1 MTVAEAL
8 GEAATR
14 LRAAGIDEPRR
25 EARLLLTRSA
35 GLPTETVVLQPDTVL
50 AELGLAAFRQT
61 VERRCRREPVSR
73 IFGQREFWSL
83 DFRLG
88 PATLDPRP
96 DSETLIEAALAHL
109 PDRAGVRR
117 VLDLGTGTGCLL
129 LAALSEFRDAFGIGI
144 DRSPAAVATAWENA
158 NRLGFGDRVAFLVA
172 DWASAIDGRFDLVLS
187 NPPYIPSAT
196 IATLAPEVRLHD
208 PEAAL
213 DGGPDGLDAYR
224 ALAKNIRPIMALGG
238 IAVIELGAGQ
248 AAAAASI
255 FAAGGLEVLGCQ
267 CDLGGIERALV
278 GRRSG
283 TQK

>member
-1 MTVAEAL
+1 MTAAEAL

-25 EARLLLTRSA
+25 EARLLLTRA
-35 GLPTETVVLQPDTVL
+35 TGLSTETVVLQPDGLL
-50 AELGLAAFRQT
+50 AETGLADFQRA
-61 VERRCRREPVSR
+61 VERRCRREPISR
-73 IFGQREFWSL
+73 IFGHREFWSL

-129 LAALSEFRDAFGIGI
+129 LAALSEFRGALGIGI

-208 PEAAL
+208 PQAAL
-213 DGGPDGLDAYR
+213 DGGPDGLAAYR
-224 ALAKNIRPIMALGG
+224 ALAENMRRILTLSG

-248 AAAAASI
+248 AADVASI
-255 FAAGGLEVLGCQ
+255 FAASGLDVVERRR
-267 CDLGGIERALV
+267 DLGGVERAFV
-278 GRRSG
+278 GRRSEP
-283 TQK
+283 QK